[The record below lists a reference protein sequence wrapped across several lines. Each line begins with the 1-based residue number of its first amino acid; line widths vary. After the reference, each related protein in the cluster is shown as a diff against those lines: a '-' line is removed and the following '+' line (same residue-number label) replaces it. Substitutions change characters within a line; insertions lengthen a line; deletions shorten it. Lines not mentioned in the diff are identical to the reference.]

1 MKKQLAES
9 IKSQK
14 ERMKEKARKIEEFK
28 EERAKK
34 NYFSKM
40 ETLHNTINARGK
52 LLKDLIN

>member
-1 MKKQLAES
+1 
-9 IKSQK
+9 
-14 ERMKEKARKIEEFK
+14 MKEKARKIEEFK